1 MGNKEKLKQYIPLVH
16 FIADIIGE
24 SCEVVL
30 HDVTNPDESIIEV
43 VNGHLSGRK
52 VGGHLTDLALKI
64 LQEKKYMEKHF
75 ISNYKGNSKNNQT
88 FRSSSYFIKDEHN
101 NIIGM
106 LCVNIDI
113 SNMVK
118 ARDLLDSMIMM
129 GNTNMSDDAE
139 KSHSNLELDISE
151 NLEENL
157 DSLLSSLITGVLLEY
172 EVSPERMSPDE
183 KMEVI
188 KKLNDKGVFLLKG
201 GVSEVAKHLK
211 ASEATIYRYLNK
223 VK

>member
-1 MGNKEKLKQYIPLVH
+1 MENKEKLKRYIPLVH
-16 FIADIIGE
+16 FIADVIGE
-24 SCEVVL
+24 NCEVVL

-64 LQEKKYMEKHF
+64 LQEKKYIEKHF

-113 SNMVK
+113 SNIIK
-118 ARDLLDSMIMM
+118 ARDWLDSMIMS
-129 GNTNMSDDAE
+129 NTSMNDDAE
-139 KSHSNLELDISE
+139 KSHPNLELDLSE

-157 DSLLSSLITGVLLEY
+157 DSLLSSLITGVLLEC
-172 EVSPERMSPDE
+172 EVPPERMSPDE

>member
-1 MGNKEKLKQYIPLVH
+1 MENKEKLKQYIPLVH

-24 SCEVVL
+24 NCEVVL

-64 LQEKKYMEKHF
+64 LQEKKYIEKHF

-113 SNMVK
+113 SNMIK
-118 ARDLLDSMIMM
+118 ARDLLDSMIMS
-129 GNTNMSDDAE
+129 NTNISDDAE
-139 KSHSNLELDISE
+139 KSHPNLELDISE

-172 EVSPERMSPDE
+172 EVSPKRMSPDE

-201 GVSEVAKHLK
+201 GVSEVAKYLK

>member
-1 MGNKEKLKQYIPLVH
+1 MDNKEKLKLYIPLVH
-16 FIADIIGE
+16 FIADVIGE
-24 SCEVVL
+24 NCEVVL

-64 LQEKKYMEKHF
+64 LQEKKYIEKHF
-75 ISNYKGNSKNNQT
+75 ISNYKGNSKNNQS
-88 FRSSSYFIKDEHN
+88 FRSSSYFIKDKHN
-101 NIIGM
+101 SIIGM

-113 SNMVK
+113 SNMIK
-118 ARDLLDSMIMM
+118 ARDWLDSIIM
-129 GNTNMSDDAE
+129 NNSVNEDVE
-139 KSHSNLELDISE
+139 KSQPNLELDLSE

-157 DSLLSSLITGVLLEY
+157 DSLLSSLITGVLLEC
-172 EVSPERMSPDE
+172 EVPPERMSPDE

-223 VK
+223 IK